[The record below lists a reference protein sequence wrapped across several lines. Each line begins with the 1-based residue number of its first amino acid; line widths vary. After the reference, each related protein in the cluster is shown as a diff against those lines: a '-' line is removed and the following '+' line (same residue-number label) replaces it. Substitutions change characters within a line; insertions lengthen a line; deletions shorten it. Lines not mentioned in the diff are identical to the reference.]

1 MIQICSDLSD
11 PQTKEREINGLL
23 AGMNHFKMKEG
34 TIVTTDTFGEEK
46 IHGLR
51 VRYVPLWLWLLE
63 EEKHGKNGL

>member
-46 IHGLR
+46 IMG
-51 VRYVPLWLWLLE
+51 
-63 EEKHGKNGL
+63 